1 MLQVKTVAPW
11 QLLNLARSIGIFFIF
26 VSVIWIVANYIMFR
40 DFLIGWPI
48 IVGNVVV
55 SVAAGMWWY
64 RTRYHA
70 RFSWDTQGFELRKGT
85 SKRIA
90 KSWGEISGVS
100 LVHDGYGRFSVRLRQ
115 PEGERIDI
123 PASDLRLEPS
133 DLRFEV
139 MDLVGVTS
147 QGNDNVGFANR

>member
-1 MLQVKTVAPW
+1 MKTAAPW
-11 QLLNLARSIGIFFIF
+11 QLMNLGRSIGIFFIL
-26 VSVIWIVANYIMFR
+26 VSVAWIVANYIMFR

-55 SVAAGMWWY
+55 SVAAGVWWY
-64 RTRYHA
+64 RTRHHA
-70 RFSWDTQGFELRKGT
+70 RFSWDGEGFELRRGT
-85 SKRIA
+85 SALTA
-90 KSWGEISGVS
+90 KTWGEISRVS
-100 LVHDGYGRFSVRLRQ
+100 LVHDGYGRFSVRLYQ

-139 MDLVGVTS
+139 MDFVGVRS
-147 QGNDNVGFANR
+147 QERDNVGPANQ

>member
-1 MLQVKTVAPW
+1 MKTTAPW
-11 QLLNLARSIGIFFIF
+11 QLMNLARSIGIFFIL
-26 VSVIWIVANYIMFR
+26 VSVAWIVANYVMFR

-55 SVAAGMWWY
+55 SVAAGVWWY

-70 RFSWDTQGFELRKGT
+70 RFSWDREGFELRKGT
-85 SKRIA
+85 SAVTA
-90 KSWGEISGVS
+90 KTWGEVSLVS
-100 LVHDGYGRFSVRLRQ
+100 LVHDGYGRFSVRLYQ
-115 PEGERIDI
+115 PEGDRIDI

-139 MDLVGVTS
+139 MDLVGVRS
-147 QGNDNVGFANR
+147 QEKDDAGLANR